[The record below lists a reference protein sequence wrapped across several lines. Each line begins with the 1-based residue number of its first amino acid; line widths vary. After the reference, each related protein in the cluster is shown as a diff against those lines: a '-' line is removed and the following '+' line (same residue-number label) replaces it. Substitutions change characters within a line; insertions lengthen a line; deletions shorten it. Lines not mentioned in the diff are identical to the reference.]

1 MPKTIIP
8 RFAKRAALVEATLD
22 SLGELG
28 PSGVHPA
35 DICEEL
41 GLSKALVNYHF
52 GSRDGL
58 VAEAMAL
65 GYERYVDLLEHAVG
79 AAGTDAF
86 ERLMAFYETQVDWT
100 INHAGLAAALNFP
113 STAAGLGVDVDPVIQ
128 QRLSSSGNRNF
139 SNLVGLVGAA
149 RRSFGHDD
157 DPSYVAALAAMIG
170 WSCLGTSVWF
180 AGGHAPTRDI
190 GLRPRPDVALAFTRT
205 LLRRLLAA

>member
-65 GYERYVDLLEHAVG
+65 GYERCVDLLVHAVG
-79 AAGTDAF
+79 AARRGA
-86 ERLMAFYETQVDWT
+86 RYVGGCMCARWCWT
-100 INHAGLAAALNFP
+100 
-113 STAAGLGVDVDPVIQ
+113 GV
-128 QRLSSSGNRNF
+128 SGRVCAVGVV
-139 SNLVGLVGAA
+139 LVCG
-149 RRSFGHDD
+149 
-157 DPSYVAALAAMIG
+157 
-170 WSCLGTSVWF
+170 
-180 AGGHAPTRDI
+180 
-190 GLRPRPDVALAFTRT
+190 
-205 LLRRLLAA
+205 